1 MESAMDRQHAELKAR
16 QRAERESHPESIA
29 LRIHRALSWLDRA
42 EQCDDADARFIFLWI
57 AFNAAYAN
65 DLGDLGHIAEQRVLQ
80 NFIQRLVDL
89 DKEDAL
95 YDLVWNEFTSSIRI
109 LLDNQYVFGPFWEFQ
124 RGKLTEEQW
133 SNRFSK
139 ARVAVNRALANH
151 DTVKVLSIV
160 FSRLYILRNQL
171 VHGSATWNSSV
182 NREQLRDSANILGKV
197 VPQVIKILLDHPNE
211 VWGDALYP
219 VVS

>member
-1 MESAMDRQHAELKAR
+1 MEPQHAPLKAR
-16 QRAERESHPESIA
+16 QRAERDNHPASIA

-42 EQCDDADARFIFLWI
+42 EQCDDDDARFIFLWI

-65 DLGDLGHIAEQRVLQ
+65 DLGELGHMAEQRIFGH
-80 NFIQRLVDL
+80 FIQRLVDL
-89 DKEDAL
+89 DEERAL
-95 YDLVWNEFTSSIRI
+95 YQLVWTEFASSIRL

-133 SNRFSK
+133 NTSFENAK
-139 ARVAVNRALANH
+139 VAANRALAKQ

-171 VHGSATWNSSV
+171 VHGAATWNGSV
-182 NREQLRDSANILGKV
+182 NREQLRDSASILGKV

-211 VWGDALYP
+211 VWGEAMYP

>member
-1 MESAMDRQHAELKAR
+1 MELLHAQLKAR
-16 QRAERESHPESIA
+16 QRAERDNHPESIA

-42 EQCDDADARFIFLWI
+42 EQCDDDDARFIFLWV

-65 DLGDLGHIAEQRVLQ
+65 DLEDLGYMAERRVFE

-95 YDLVWNEFTSSIRI
+95 YNLVWTEFTSSIRI

-133 SNRFSK
+133 TSSFEK
-139 ARVAVNRALANH
+139 AKVAANRALAKH
-151 DTVKVLSIV
+151 RIKSVGYVSRSIDYIETELVYSILVL
-160 FSRLYILRNQL
+160 L
-171 VHGSATWNSSV
+171 AC
-182 NREQLRDSANILGKV
+182 V
-197 VPQVIKILLDHPNE
+197 VID
-211 VWGDALYP
+211 
-219 VVS
+219 

>member
-1 MESAMDRQHAELKAR
+1 MEPQHAPLKAR
-16 QRAERESHPESIA
+16 QRAERDNHPESIA

-42 EQCDDADARFIFLWI
+42 EQCDDDDARFIFLWI

-65 DLGDLGHIAEQRVLQ
+65 DLGELGHMAEQRIFGH
-80 NFIQRLVDL
+80 FIQRLVDL
-89 DKEDAL
+89 DEERAL
-95 YDLVWNEFTSSIRI
+95 YQLVWTEFASSIRL

-133 SNRFSK
+133 NTSFENAK
-139 ARVAVNRALANH
+139 VAANRALAKQ

-171 VHGSATWNSSV
+171 VHGAATWNGSV
-182 NREQLRDSANILGKV
+182 NREQLRDSASILGKV

-211 VWGDALYP
+211 VWGEAMYP

>member
-1 MESAMDRQHAELKAR
+1 MEPQHAPLKAR
-16 QRAERESHPESIA
+16 QRAERDNHPESIA

-42 EQCDDADARFIFLWI
+42 EQCDDDDARFIFLWI

-65 DLGDLGHIAEQRVLQ
+65 DLGELGHMAEQRIFGH
-80 NFIQRLVDL
+80 FIQRLVDL
-89 DKEDAL
+89 DEERAL
-95 YDLVWNEFTSSIRI
+95 YQLVWNEFASSIRL
-109 LLDNQYVFGPFWEFQ
+109 LLDNQYVFGPFWDFQ
-124 RGKLTEEQW
+124 GGKLTEEQW
-133 SNRFSK
+133 NTRFDNAK
-139 ARVAVNRALANH
+139 VAANRALAKQ

-171 VHGSATWNSSV
+171 VHGAATWNGSV
-182 NREQLRDSANILGKV
+182 NREQLRDSASILGKV

-211 VWGDALYP
+211 VWGEAMYP

>member
-1 MESAMDRQHAELKAR
+1 MELRHAALKAR
-16 QRAERESHPESIA
+16 QRAERDNHPESIA

-42 EQCDDADARFIFLWI
+42 EQCDDDDARFIFLWV

-65 DLGDLGHIAEQRVLQ
+65 DLEDLGYMAERRVFE

-89 DKEDAL
+89 DKEEAL
-95 YDLVWNEFTSSIRI
+95 YNLVWTEFTSSIRI
-109 LLDNQYVFGPFWEFQ
+109 LLDNEYVFGPFWEFQ

-133 SNRFSK
+133 TSSFEKAKVAANRSL
-139 ARVAVNRALANH
+139 ARH
-151 DTVKVLSIV
+151 DTVRVFSIV
-160 FSRLYILRNQL
+160 FSRLYVLRNQM
-171 VHGSATWNSSV
+171 VHGAATWNSGV
-182 NREQLRDSANILGKV
+182 NRDQLRDSANILGKV

-211 VWGDALYP
+211 LWGDAMYP

>member
-1 MESAMDRQHAELKAR
+1 MEPQHAPLKAR
-16 QRAERESHPESIA
+16 QRAERDNHPESIA

-42 EQCDDADARFIFLWI
+42 EQCDDDDARFIFLWI

-65 DLGDLGHIAEQRVLQ
+65 DLGELGHMAEQRIFGH
-80 NFIQRLVDL
+80 FIQRLVDL
-89 DKEDAL
+89 DEERAL
-95 YDLVWNEFTSSIRI
+95 YQLVWNEFASSIRL

-133 SNRFSK
+133 NTSFDNAK
-139 ARVAVNRALANH
+139 VAANRALAKQ

-171 VHGSATWNSSV
+171 VHGAATWNGSV
-182 NREQLRDSANILGKV
+182 NREQLRDSASILGKV

-211 VWGDALYP
+211 VWGEAMYP

>member
-1 MESAMDRQHAELKAR
+1 MELLHAQLKAR
-16 QRAERESHPESIA
+16 QRAERDNHPESIA

-42 EQCDDADARFIFLWI
+42 EQCDDDDARFIFLWV

-65 DLGDLGHIAEQRVLQ
+65 DLEDLGYMAERRVFE

-89 DKEDAL
+89 DKEEAL
-95 YDLVWNEFTSSIRI
+95 YNLVWTEFTSSIRI
-109 LLDNQYVFGPFWEFQ
+109 LLDNEYVFGPFWEFQ

-133 SNRFSK
+133 TSSFEKAKVAANRSL
-139 ARVAVNRALANH
+139 ARH
-151 DTVKVLSIV
+151 DTVRVFSIV
-160 FSRLYILRNQL
+160 FSRLYVLRNQM
-171 VHGSATWNSSV
+171 VHGAATWNSGV
-182 NREQLRDSANILGKV
+182 NRDQLRDSANILGKV

-211 VWGDALYP
+211 LWGDAMYP